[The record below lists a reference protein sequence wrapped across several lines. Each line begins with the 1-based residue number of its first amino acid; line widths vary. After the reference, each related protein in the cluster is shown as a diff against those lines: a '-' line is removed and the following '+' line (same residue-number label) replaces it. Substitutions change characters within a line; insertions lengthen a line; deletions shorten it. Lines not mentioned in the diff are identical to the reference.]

1 MKKKMESLFTFLV
14 VLLPFLYQY
23 KSPVSSISF
32 GEFVLVPLALFFLF
46 IDFKG
51 TIRYLPF
58 NGMYTYFGIALLM
71 TLFAAIQPHF
81 SFSSFITVFLRIIY
95 YSILIYVA
103 YQHFNI
109 DYALKI
115 AINLAIL
122 FSLYALLQFTVHR
135 FSGIILPTVIFKAWV
150 FEAEAGLRLDY
161 ESYYRWTYRS
171 SSLFLEPSYF
181 AAFCSV
187 GLSSSLFSL
196 EENKN
201 NFFKSLIISLGI
213 VVSTSS
219 AGLVILIINWFAY
232 FYKMYFKSKRRITY
246 KALLITITFVGFAIY
261 VFSSSL
267 AETLLARTATGGS
280 FGQRVM
286 RGFIISEHMNF
297 QQKLI
302 GVGINNLGD
311 FVKYNGIITKYD
323 EGPSMLNYA
332 SSMIGTY
339 ICSGIITLLFYLR
352 FYIKSWFK
360 KNNDVLS
367 RVLILTL
374 LFLSMIEMNS
384 YTYRFAYFVIFIFAL
399 QRYISLK
406 E

>member
-1 MKKKMESLFTFLV
+1 
-14 VLLPFLYQY
+14 
-23 KSPVSSISF
+23 
-32 GEFVLVPLALFFLF
+32 
-46 IDFKG
+46 
-51 TIRYLPF
+51 
-58 NGMYTYFGIALLM
+58 M
-71 TLFAAIQPHF
+71 TLFAAIHPHF

-135 FSGIILPTVIFKAWV
+135 FSGIILPTVINKAWV